1 MTGVLGYIVL
11 LGAIIFV
18 VSMIMAP
25 FETLG
30 WWAGWLGP
38 HDEPGAAKAAP
49 PPDRDASPVSQAPR
63 AHVVFLAGIGSISGA
78 ELMPSEEAFLTRLR
92 DSLPEFALVTDVF
105 PYAPSGLPL
114 FTGQRVFR
122 WLWRTARR
130 WRKAQTFLLPPI
142 LHTRNLFQV
151 LVAADNRYGPIYGF
165 GLSRVILDRLI
176 ASGYAPADGCPII
189 LMGSSGGGQIAVSA
203 APYLAAATG
212 ASVSVVAFGGVMA
225 SDRGVTEAGRLIS
238 LYGSRDFVYRL
249 ARFAFPGRWP
259 IFAGSHWNRALRE
272 KRLVERDIGP
282 ISHTGKGG
290 YLDGQARWRDAS
302 HLELTVREI
311 SIAVRSVMQDVS
323 ARQAE
328 TIEGVSL

>member
-1 MTGVLGYIVL
+1 MIGVLDHVIL

-38 HDEPGAAKAAP
+38 HEEPERQPAADEPVESGQQSP
-49 PPDRDASPVSQAPR
+49 PPTPH
-63 AHVVFLAGIGSISGA
+63 AHVVFLSGIGSISG
-78 ELMPSEEAFLTRLR
+78 EEPVPSDEAFLARLR
-92 DSLPEFALVTDVF
+92 PTLPRLAIVHDIF

-130 WRKAQTFLLPPI
+130 WHGGQTFLLPPI
-142 LHTRNLFQV
+142 LHMRNIFQV
-151 LVAADNRYGPIYGF
+151 LVAADNRYGPIYGY
-165 GLSRVILDRLI
+165 GLSRVILERLI
-176 ASGYAPADGCPII
+176 ANGYVVNGGGPII
-189 LMGSSGGGQIAVSA
+189 LLGSSGGGQIAVSA
-203 APYLAAATG
+203 APYLGAATG

-225 SDRGVTEAGRLIS
+225 SDRGVTETGRLIS

-259 IFAGSHWNRALRE
+259 VFASSHWNRALRAH
-272 KRLVERDIGP
+272 RLVERDIGP
-282 ISHTGKGG
+282 LEHSGRGG
-290 YLDGQARWRDAS
+290 YLDERSSWDGVS
-302 HLELTVREI
+302 HLDLTVREVGAAI
-311 SIAVRSVMQDVS
+311 RSVVE
-323 ARQAE
+323 E
-328 TIEGVSL
+328 TAPDLQPA